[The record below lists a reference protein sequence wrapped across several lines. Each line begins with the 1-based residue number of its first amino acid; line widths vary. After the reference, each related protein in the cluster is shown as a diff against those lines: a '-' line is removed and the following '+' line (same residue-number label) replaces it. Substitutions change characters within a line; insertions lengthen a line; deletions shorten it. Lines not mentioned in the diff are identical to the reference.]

1 MKMFVMMIFVMMK
14 MFVMMLVMLMMFVLI
29 SSMGCVVG
37 SITHIDMEKTD
48 KREIHQKVFDE
59 MDKMFDAREI
69 E

>member
-1 MKMFVMMIFVMMK
+1 MKMFVMM
-14 MFVMMLVMLMMFVLI
+14 MFVL
-29 SSMGCVVG
+29 MFCVGCMS

-59 MDKMFDAREI
+59 MDKMFDGREI